1 MGLIDQATN
10 SVNLSYQGS
19 LDALDAQAAKTQAE
33 YAQRQAAI
41 ASMYGGLGSQ
51 LGTVGTDYAA
61 AAPAIADG
69 YLANLGSVAGLFG
82 GTTGMMPGAEAQ
94 AGNMLGS
101 SMGQATMGLLA
112 EGSQRNLNYNSSAVR
127 QSGIDSTN
135 TQKALAMDLQQF
147 LDNVALQRTQIER
160 EKAMAIQAELDRLRQ
175 QRFQNTMTRKQ
186 FRLQRRSANQQ
197 YRMNQFQLQRAR
209 QAAAGG
215 GGGGGGTT
223 SSTTTVPSSQVPI
236 DKASIDKLLSDWRS
250 SHPAGLAGAGVT
262 YFTQSIAQE
271 LRAEG
276 APESYILRVK
286 NYIDQAWAAAGGAPR
301 QTPIIQG
308 PRI

>member
-1 MGLIDQATN
+1 MALIDKATN

-19 LDALDAQAAKTQAE
+19 LDALEAAAAKAQAD
-33 YAQRQAAI
+33 YDQRVAAV
-41 ASMYGGLGSQ
+41 ASLYGGLGSQ
-51 LGTVGTDYAA
+51 LGTVGSDYAA

-69 YLANLGSVAGLFG
+69 YLANLGSVANLFG

-94 AGNMLGS
+94 AGNL
-101 SMGQATMGLLA
+101 MGNAIGAGTMGLLA
-112 EGSQRNLNYNSSAVR
+112 EGSQRNLNYNASAVR

-175 QRFQNTMTRKQ
+175 QRFQNRMTRRQ

-197 YRMNQFQLQRAR
+197 YRMNQFQLQQAR

-215 GGGGGGTT
+215 GGGGGGGGGVTGTGGTT
-223 SSTTTVPSSQVPI
+223 INASTTVYGGRLDAEDRAWVESATKEMLNSGASLSEARAAVSSYLKQSQVSQETINNALTYLTSMWGQRGGNFQPG
-236 DKASIDKLLSDWRS
+236 A
-250 SHPAGLAGAGVT
+250 LA
-262 YFTQSIAQE
+262 
-271 LRAEG
+271 
-276 APESYILRVK
+276 
-286 NYIDQAWAAAGGAPR
+286 
-301 QTPIIQG
+301 
-308 PRI
+308 